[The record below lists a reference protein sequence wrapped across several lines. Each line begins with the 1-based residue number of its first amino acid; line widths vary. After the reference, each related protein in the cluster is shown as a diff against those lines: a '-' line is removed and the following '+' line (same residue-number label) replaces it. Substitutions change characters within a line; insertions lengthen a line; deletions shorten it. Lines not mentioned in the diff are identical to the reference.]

1 MGRNTPMKI
10 KPDTRRG
17 KGWEDLTD
25 SLYSLRKDIFHMIE
39 KRIGPIFNVFCVGS
53 PLHVKFAMSTLP
65 FCLEHSQIDPDLY
78 EKMKDALTPGP
89 GHMAKP
95 FPGKPEFSVDSS
107 ILKSMKEKIRKA
119 AEEGKCDKGLIA
131 KTDHAID
138 MLNGIVYNKRFLKI
152 PLNLIYVNEAG
163 TTDLVSL
170 FQMIEEGNKPIITK
184 NRNTGENCVIR
195 RPFIP
200 NLKIHGDIWM
210 MLGTGFLKVDTGGF
224 VSLTKLG
231 AEIAALF
238 EIGRSRINTDRKEWE
253 YIFGPLLV
261 VKIFEGLCQAPEVSR
276 ITEILYHSS
285 SPVSIYY
292 LMNNYAA
299 EGSID
304 NLTWPEWVIPAKIEE
319 KGGKFDFKVKKD
331 TFSYLGMSLEMCLD
345 WMLKIKWIREIEM
358 TLSHNDGIKDHKAKV
373 PGYELTDAGKVIYG
387 FVQELPT
394 TLPCFKENALYPGV
408 GYLNYR
414 RFVVLQALTKGC
426 LTPEAIGKYAE
437 GFGVNER
444 EQIIDDVIEDLVR
457 GGLNIETAGEPG
469 KDRNYIP
476 HKVDLMTDAP
486 LGEIRVEKPEH
497 FIEKDLKREEFPMIG
512 RRHLILFDLA
522 DRKKIIKYSKQN
534 KVELF
539 RAWFTDMIRSVGV
552 RCEMFGGSLGPDVV
566 VNENGFVAYISVEGA
581 FDDNPDISID
591 KMTGDLTDKKAVFRK
606 FILPEDRDK
615 KVFYAF
621 LVKNEESFENR
632 RTILKTIGKKT
643 GNEHGCVINLQEL
656 LEVFNEAAAKGE
668 EKNIG
673 HIIEQL
679 FNSKRQ

>member
-10 KPDTRRG
+10 KPDSRQE
-17 KGWEDLTD
+17 KGWTDLTD

-95 FPGKPEFSVDSS
+95 FPGNPEFSVDSS
-107 ILKSMKEKIRKA
+107 ILKSMKEKI
-119 AEEGKCDKGLIA
+119 
-131 KTDHAID
+131 
-138 MLNGIVYNKRFLKI
+138 LK
-152 PLNLIYVNEAG
+152 
-163 TTDLVSL
+163 D
-170 FQMIEEGNKPIITK
+170 
-184 NRNTGENCVIR
+184 
-195 RPFIP
+195 
-200 NLKIHGDIWM
+200 
-210 MLGTGFLKVDTGGF
+210 
-224 VSLTKLG
+224 
-231 AEIAALF
+231 
-238 EIGRSRINTDRKEWE
+238 
-253 YIFGPLLV
+253 
-261 VKIFEGLCQAPEVSR
+261 
-276 ITEILYHSS
+276 SS

-319 KGGKFDFKVKKD
+319 KGGKFDYKVKKD
-331 TFSYLGMSLEMCLD
+331 TFSYLGMSLEMYLD

-394 TLPCFKENALYPGV
+394 TLPCLKENALYPGV

-457 GGLNIETAGEPG
+457 GGLNIETAREPG

-486 LGEIRVEKPEH
+486 LGEMRVEKPEH
-497 FIEKDLKREEFPMIG
+497 FIEKDLKREEFLMIG

-591 KMTGDLTDKKAVFRK
+591 KMTGDLLDNNAAFRK

-632 RTILKTIGKKT
+632 KTILKTIGKKT
-643 GNEHGCVINLQEL
+643 GNKHGCVINLQEL